1 ETGNDSP
8 GVLQSLL
15 QCRHYLCSF
24 EVECIRPHRNLKR
37 RMVHENRDRLGSLAL
52 DQIDQMADP
61 LRAKVTLLLPELK
74 VSNAISLTGY
84 SSTAYSIK
92 SESGARYPCGAKA
105 SRRFVLL
112 SLLPA
117 KTYTGARAVAII
129 ATACAYSSC
138 CPL

>member
-1 ETGNDSP
+1 MIDRTSLHVIWIHPFAQCGCDALHNYRRDVTYLTRGGTVNMAAETGNDSP

-37 RMVHENRDRLGSLAL
+37 RMVHENRDRLGSLGL

-74 VSNAISLTGY
+74 VSNAISLTG
-84 SSTAYSIK
+84 
-92 SESGARYPCGAKA
+92 
-105 SRRFVLL
+105 
-112 SLLPA
+112 
-117 KTYTGARAVAII
+117 
-129 ATACAYSSC
+129 
-138 CPL
+138 